1 MVRHNTLFTAAAPAI
16 TTFNGGTHLFGNTE
30 ERLKHKVLGVPR
42 RRGVPSSGP
51 YNHRE
56 GTGYVPYHRG
66 DYHDAIENG
75 KSRVRLLVHEAT
87 FGGMSPYAA
96 SRLRRLG
103 RLAAARGTDCK
114 IDYTRS
120 YTASSFV
127 PYFAQR
133 LSTACVVYGAA
144 GILDALKT
152 ARADRLRAA

>member
-1 MVRHNTLFTAAAPAI
+1 M
-16 TTFNGGTHLFGNTE
+16 
-30 ERLKHKVLGVPR
+30 
-42 RRGVPSSGP
+42 GP

-75 KSRVRLLVHEAT
+75 KSRVRLIVHEAT

-96 SRLRRLG
+96 ARLRRLG
-103 RLAAARGTDCK
+103 RLAVARGTDKK

-120 YTASSFV
+120 YTAASFV